1 MAYSDFTLP
10 QVIEQFQLVFH
21 QPSNLFAAVPEVE
34 LPSLL
39 QTLLR
44 RNRDLAVW
52 MGSEKARSEF
62 LVAPL
67 LVELKYAHQ
76 ERISV
81 FSGIRFDVD
90 PAAGLAGWCDFLL
103 ARSPNQ
109 FYLEAP
115 AVIII
120 EAKND
125 NILAGLPQC
134 LAAMVAAQR
143 FNNDTYDIY
152 GAVTTGTQWRFLQLT
167 GSDAFIDGVEYDLDE
182 VRKIYGI
189 LTHAL
194 QLDTASTPA

>member
-34 LPSLL
+34 PPALL

-62 LVAPL
+62 LVAPV

-76 ERISV
+76 ERISI
-81 FSGIRFDVD
+81 FSGIRLDVD
-90 PAAGLAGWCDFLL
+90 PAAGLVGWCDFLL

-152 GAVTTGTQWRFLQLT
+152 GTVTTGTQWRFLQLT

-182 VRKIYGI
+182 IRKIYGI
-189 LTHAL
+189 LLHAL
-194 QLDTASTPA
+194 QLDAAPA